1 MLIYKNTFDNI
12 KTKDLQF
19 PVENQYYANAN
30 EAIVVDGITRDPIGI
45 DDFKVYSASE
55 FLKFY
60 PRPSGAELAAKE
72 IVETFK
78 NGSGSLQERL
88 IKCNQMMKELN
99 IKSISRCDFLQND
112 YFGAVASCIQIQNN
126 ILNYGFIC
134 DCGVIVYDYMG
145 KIKFQTEDEKELYSD
160 YYINK
165 AMKELGISWNLP
177 KARVMVRRDFRNN
190 IDNIQDGRCVSY
202 GALTGE
208 ESANRFIRTGS
219 IKLDESDIV
228 IVYSDGFS
236 NLLHTIAFIEQ
247 ILNFEKEKFEQYVN
261 ATSISDYDKYG
272 KEKTLV
278 IFKNNIL
285 NQ

>member
-19 PVENQYYANAN
+19 PVEDQYYANNN
-30 EAIVVDGITRDPIGI
+30 EAIVADGITRDPIGI
-45 DDFKVYSASE
+45 GDFKANPLSD

-72 IVETFK
+72 ITKVFENSF
-78 NGSGSLQERL
+78 GCLQERL
-88 IKCNQMMKELN
+88 IKCNQAVRLLN
-99 IKSISRCDFLQND
+99 EKNIIQCDFLQND
-112 YFGAVASCIQIQNN
+112 YFGAVAACVQIQNN
-126 ILNYGFIC
+126 ILNYSFIC
-134 DCGVIVYDYMG
+134 DCGVIVYDYIG
-145 KIKFQTEDEKELYSD
+145 RIKFQTEDEKELYSD

-165 AMKELGISWNLP
+165 AMKEHGISWDLP
-177 KARVMVRRDFRNN
+177 EARVMVRRDFRNN
-190 IDNIQDGRCVSY
+190 IANIQDGRCVSY

-208 ESANRFIRTGS
+208 ENANKFIRTGS

-236 NLLHTIAFIEQ
+236 NFLHESSFIEQ
-247 ILNFEKEKFEQYVN
+247 ILNFEKDKFEQYVN
-261 ATSISDYDKYG
+261 ANSISDYDKYG

-278 IFKNNIL
+278 ILKNNI
-285 NQ
+285 